1 MGGVERTPP
10 EKLPQSSLRDASPL
24 KDGALG
30 ITVQFPAEVQS
41 LRIRQRLPL
50 RGSWQSRQALTEG
63 VETLRKEIGKKMSK
77 SVDKRPGVWY
87 YT

>member
-1 MGGVERTPP
+1 MLP

-30 ITVQFPAEVQS
+30 ITVQFPAKAQS
-41 LRIRQRLPL
+41 LRARQRLPP

-63 VETLRKEIGKKMSK
+63 VQPPAQRKWKKDVK
-77 SVDKRPGVWY
+77 KC
-87 YT
+87 